1 MTQTLYRALFLLFIV
16 AGCLRL
22 SAQDRQTDVGVWI
35 VDTELNETTL
45 LDDGEALRVTFH
57 EQVGFGLS
65 LNHFWTSRFSTELS
79 AMSFGGD
86 MSVGTAGVPEVTVGE
101 LDAGAITAIA
111 QLHFN
116 RAGRVS
122 PYIGAGAA
130 HVSGSFDVADDI
142 DSDETLDLESS
153 TTWTAAAGLN
163 VRLTERFLLAGEL
176 KYVPWSPTDA
186 EGLDSERIDI
196 DPLFFSAGVRFRF

>member
-1 MTQTLYRALFLLFIV
+1 MTQILYRTLFLLFVI

-22 SAQDRQTDVGVWI
+22 SAQERRTDVGVWI
-35 VDTELNETTL
+35 TNTVLNETTL
-45 LDDGEALRVTFH
+45 LDEGESLRVTFD
-57 EQVGFGLS
+57 EKIGFGLS
-65 LNHFWTSRFSTELS
+65 INHFWTDRFSTELS

-111 QLHFN
+111 QFHFN

-122 PYIGAGAA
+122 PYVGAGAA

-142 DSDETLDLESS
+142 DSNETVNLESS
-153 TTWTAAAGLN
+153 TTWTASAGLN
-163 VRLTERFLLAGEL
+163 VRLTDRLALAGEL

-186 EGLDSERIDI
+186 EELDSERIDI
-196 DPLFFSAGVRFRF
+196 DPVFFSAGLRFRF